1 MQQYILRPPAPNCVI
16 QQNNDRLKEIETLG
30 LGDMNKPI
38 VDTVINALRNH
49 TLEELSHWVGSK
61 SLQDHIPPEYQLP
74 DMPLLWLKSDCYRG
88 IEDAERMNLFNLY
101 T

>member
-1 MQQYILRPPAPNCVI
+1 MTDFAAIDFETASI
-16 QQNNDRLKEIETLG
+16 QFCN
-30 LGDMNKPI
+30 
-38 VDTVINALRNH
+38 INALRNH
-49 TLEELSHWVGSK
+49 TLEELSHWVGSE